1 MIYNCHKSIHHLAPN
16 AGKVKP
22 LYRVVGGITSD
33 HRSIFTLPTKT
44 ILNIIPSHDSCEASS
59 WVFTWTADE
68 ALLVSED
75 GCCNFLDKIS
85 GQIFLQFWQNGI
97 KDVVTLPMQYL
108 PAYTDPT
115 LLIHLHW
122 PFTQHWTDILAYAL
136 TTGLKSITTCPNHS
150 CSLWPPHSE
159 WLLWSAHVY
168 SSGPHSHH
176 FVTEVVYMHG
186 KCWNKLM
193 T

>member
-16 AGKVKP
+16 TGKVKP

-33 HRSIFTLPTKT
+33 HQSIFTLPTKT

-68 ALLVSED
+68 ALLVSEG

-97 KDVVTLPMQYL
+97 KDVISLPMQYL
-108 PAYTDPT
+108 PAYMDPA

-122 PFTQHWTDILAYAL
+122 PFTQHCEIHNNLSEPFLFLVTTTQRMATVAMMRPCLLQRPALAPLCYWSGLYA
-136 TTGLKSITTCPNHS
+136 
-150 CSLWPPHSE
+150 W
-159 WLLWSAHVY
+159 
-168 SSGPHSHH
+168 
-176 FVTEVVYMHG
+176 
-186 KCWNKLM
+186 
-193 T
+193 